1 MALIECYFKS
11 LVLDTS
17 TAISVIL
24 PDGEPVDR
32 GWNPK
37 QGRRYR
43 TLYLLHG
50 IGDDHTKWARR
61 TSVERYAKE
70 YHLAVVMP
78 QVDKSFYTDMTYGNR
93 YWTFVSEELPA
104 LARAYF
110 PLSDK
115 REDNFV
121 AGLSMGGYGSFK
133 LAFLKPQNFCGAA
146 SFSGA
151 LDVVSLFNRKQADPS
166 LNFQEIAYPVFGGPE
181 KIEGTDN
188 DLFALAKKQKAAGV
202 VLPKLYQCCGTEDGL
217 YQANLK
223 FRDFAE
229 SIGLDLTFED
239 GPGAH
244 TWDYWDESIRRA
256 LKWLPLPAGP
266 ADDA

>member
-1 MALIECYFKS
+1 MALIECDFKS

-17 TAISVIL
+17 TATSVIL
-24 PDGEPVDR
+24 PDGEPVDL

-37 QGRRYR
+37 QGRKYR

-50 IGDDHTKWARR
+50 IGDDHTKWVRR
-61 TSVERYAKE
+61 TLIERYAKA

-78 QVDKSFYTDMTYGNR
+78 QVDKSFYTDMVYGNR
-93 YWTFVSEELPA
+93 YWTFISEELPA

-133 LAFLKPQNFCGAA
+133 LAFLNPQNFCAAA
-146 SFSGA
+146 SLSGS
-151 LDVVSLFNRKQADPS
+151 LDLVSMFNDKFEDPTN
-166 LNFQEIAYPVFGGPE
+166 NFQELAYPIFGGPE

-188 DLFALAKKQKAAGV
+188 DLFTLAKRQKVAGAN
-202 VLPKLYQCCGTEDGL
+202 LPKLYQCCGTEDEL
-217 YQANLK
+217 YPSNLK
-223 FRDFAE
+223 FRDFARKL
-229 SIGLDLTFED
+229 GLDLTFEG

-244 TWDYWDESIRRA
+244 TWDYWDESIRKV
-256 LKWLPLPAGP
+256 LKWLPIPANLGISG
-266 ADDA
+266 